1 MFNRAVLDAD
11 KVYRRYYLQS
21 HELLVE
27 RPPLLPI
34 PGEAGSVLDRSK
46 ADRYDSYP
54 MLFAGRTFNKLC
66 ELFRI
71 AHQVVWVYY
80 DGTGLEDSSRF
91 KRGDLLSA
99 ERLFRE
105 LLDWSAS
112 LSLDLVRAE
121 GNSHH
126 AVILQ

>member
-1 MFNRAVLDAD
+1 LI
-11 KVYRRYYLQS
+11 
-21 HELLVE
+21 E

-34 PGEAGSVLDRSK
+34 PGEIGSGLYRSK
-46 ADRYDSYP
+46 GDRYESYP

-66 ELFRI
+66 ELFKI
-71 AHQVVWVYY
+71 AHKLLYAYY
-80 DGTGLEDSSRF
+80 DGNGRDDGAAI
-91 KRGDLLSA
+91 KHVDLAFS
-99 ERLFRE
+99 ESLFRE

-126 AVILQ
+126 TVVLQ